1 MIMTFPSI
9 IALIFTVFIFALIPG
24 PGVMSIIAQSV
35 ARGFKSTTLYCV
47 GVVMGDFTY
56 LTMVLLGMGFA
67 AQKLGAGF
75 VILKWAGAAYLI
87 YLGIKCWLSPPP
99 LVEDTALPK
108 EKGMGQTFLAGLCVS
123 LGNPKVIA
131 FYCGFLP
138 GFMNLQTLTATDI
151 IIVLSSIIT
160 TVLLV
165 LLAYAW
171 LGDRSRAA
179 VRSPKIW
186 KIANRCAGSVLIG
199 SGVAVAVEY

>member
-1 MIMTFPSI
+1 M
-9 IALIFTVFIFALIPG
+9 PG

-35 ARGFKSTTLYCV
+35 ARGFKSTALYCV

-75 VILKWAGAAYLI
+75 VVLKWAGAAYLF

-99 LVEDTALPK
+99 LAGEMSVPE
-108 EKGMGQTFLAGLCVS
+108 EKGLMKTFLAGLCVS

-138 GFMNLQTLTATDI
+138 GFTDLQHLTATDAV
-151 IIVLSSIIT
+151 IVVCSIIP
-160 TVLLV
+160 TVLAV

-171 LGDRSRAA
+171 LGGRSRAA
-179 VRSPKIW
+179 IRSPKIW
-186 KIANRCAGSVLIG
+186 KTANRCAGSVLIG
-199 SGVAVAVEY
+199 SGMAV